1 MERDQDA
8 HLKNKVAD
16 EMEFVVQCSKCFKW
30 LYIPTEERYEKI
42 RENLLECPFY
52 YEDDW
57 AFDKPS
63 IPQPP
68 LGWKRIV
75 KIRTRGTIFD
85 SPIRKGF
92 RSIPEDESPSYL
104 KQHSEYA
111 SQDSKKRCP
120 TPSDDINGANARMSM
135 CMCL

>member
-30 LYIPTEERYEKI
+30 LYIPTEERY
-42 RENLLECPFY
+42 Y
-52 YEDDW
+52 
-57 AFDKPS
+57 
-63 IPQPP
+63 
-68 LGWKRIV
+68 
-75 KIRTRGTIFD
+75 D

-92 RSIPEDESPSYL
+92 RSIPEDESYL

-111 SQDSKKRCP
+111 SQGVKLEKFSF
-120 TPSDDINGANARMSM
+120 
-135 CMCL
+135 